1 MIIEDL
7 LVREPVRTLD
17 TLNLP
22 LPGLLLG
29 SGALHV
35 SLLMSPELKWK
46 WKHFAAGWTAV
57 LGNICSNLAVLT
69 GQVILQVVLLHKLL
83 LTDITFEMSLRIMCQ
98 KVLL

>member
-1 MIIEDL
+1 MIIEDI

-22 LPGLLLG
+22 LPGVLLG

-46 WKHFAAGWTAV
+46 GKHFAAGGTAV
-57 LGNICSNLAVLT
+57 LGNIGSHFTVLA
-69 GQVILQVVLLHKLL
+69 GQVILQVVLLNKLL
-83 LTDITFEMSLRIMCQ
+83 LTNLTFEMSLSIVGQ